1 MVPKQLMCMV
11 CVAAELQKQVSEL
24 AAVVAAG
31 KAQFDEKAA
40 RLEGLKARLKECDKG
55 EVLVPPA
62 CPA

>member
-1 MVPKQLMCMV
+1 MCMV